1 MNLSAEQTS
10 RCNKEIYIILVI
22 VTLLFVV
29 RNIQSYISGNLYGS
43 IVAII
48 VLVFAIITAT
58 LLYIFTKEKR
68 ATIYLMC
75 SIGLV
80 IYATELLTH
89 ETVADYSLIIPFII
103 ISLLT
108 FNLKFIG
115 IFGALAVGIDII
127 NVVVKII
134 LLDTINIQ
142 TILNV
147 NFFIFLI
154 GVTVYGMARITSDFL
169 MTSKK
174 LQEESL
180 EHQKKVASAVLAAAA
195 EFRDKFNKLLEDIKE
210 VDQEA
215 NTNSTSLKSIAD
227 SQEETVA
234 EINQQVSMTANIQT
248 AIVNTQSRMAN
259 VNQTTEEVT
268 EKIVNGIHLV
278 EILQLQSDK
287 VDFNAKEMADIINTL
302 SVRVRDVSTI
312 TNTIMTISR
321 QTNLLALNATIE
333 AARAGEAGKGFAV
346 VADEIRKL
354 SEETR
359 TSTEQITN
367 IIVELE
373 KVTNKT
379 MGILD
384 ESVKNIAKQSEQ
396 VDLVNDRFIE
406 SGKDIKRLQTLTEE
420 ILKDIHSVGSAN
432 EIIVDSISQLSAAT
446 EEVSSASQE
455 GYEASENITM
465 KIDDFMKRIE
475 IMYHEMEKSVSEF

>member
-10 RCNKEIYIILVI
+10 RCNRGIYIILVI
-22 VTLLFVV
+22 VTLLFTV
-29 RNIQSYISGNLYGS
+29 RNIQSYIAGNLYGS

-48 VLVFAIITAT
+48 SLVLAIITAT

-75 SIGLV
+75 SLGLV
-80 IYATELLTH
+80 IYASELLTH
-89 ETVADYSLIIPFII
+89 ETVADYNLIIPFII

-115 IFGALAVGIDII
+115 IFGALAVGIDIV

-134 LLDTINIQ
+134 LFDTMNIQ

-147 NFFIFLI
+147 NFFISLI
-154 GVTVYGMARITSDFL
+154 VVAVYGMARITSDFL

-180 EHQKKVASAVLAAAA
+180 EHQRKVASTVLATVA
-195 EFRDKFNKLLEDIKE
+195 EFSDRFNELLEDIKE

-215 NTNSTSLKSIAD
+215 NTNSTSLKAIAD

-268 EKIVNGIHLV
+268 DKIVNGIHLV
-278 EILQLQSDK
+278 EKLQTQSDK

-302 SVRVRDVSTI
+302 SVRVKDVSTI
-312 TNTIMTISR
+312 TNTIMAISR

-367 IIVELE
+367 IIAELE
-373 KVTNKT
+373 KVTKT
-379 MGILD
+379 TMDILD
-384 ESVKNIAKQSEQ
+384 ESVTNRAKQSEQ

-406 SGKDIKRLQTLTEE
+406 SGKDIKRLQKLTEE
-420 ILKDIHSVGSAN
+420 IVKDIHSVGSAN

-475 IMYHEMEKSVSEF
+475 IMYREMEKLVSEF

>member
-10 RCNKEIYIILVI
+10 RCNKRIYIILVI
-22 VTLLFVV
+22 VTMLFTV

-48 VLVFAIITAT
+48 FLFFGIVTAT
-58 LLYIFTKEKR
+58 LLYCFTKEKS
-68 ATIYLMC
+68 ATIYFMC

-80 IYATELLTH
+80 IYAAELLTH
-89 ETVADYSLIIPFII
+89 KTVADYSLIIPFII
-103 ISLLT
+103 LSLLT

-115 IFGALAVGIDII
+115 IFGALAVGIDIV
-127 NVVVKII
+127 NVVVKIT
-134 LLDTINIQ
+134 LYDTMNIQ
-142 TILNV
+142 TTLNV
-147 NFFIFLI
+147 NFFILLI
-154 GVTVYGMARITSDFL
+154 VVTVYGMARITSHFL

-180 EHQKKVASAVLAAAA
+180 EHQKKVASTVLATVAD
-195 EFRDKFNKLLEDIKE
+195 FSDKFNKLLADIKE
-210 VDQEA
+210 VDHEA
-215 NTNSTSLKSIAD
+215 NTNSTSLKAIAD

-268 EKIVNGIHLV
+268 DKIVNGIHLV
-278 EILQLQSDK
+278 EILQIQSDK

-373 KVTNKT
+373 KVTKT
-379 MGILD
+379 TMDILE

-465 KIDDFMKRIE
+465 KIDEFMKRIE
-475 IMYHEMEKSVSEF
+475 IMYLEMEKLVSEF

>member
-1 MNLSAEQTS
+1 MILSAEQIS
-10 RCNKEIYIILVI
+10 RCNKLIYIILVI
-22 VTLLFVV
+22 VTTLFTI
-29 RNIQSYISGNLYGS
+29 RNIQSYIQGNLYGS

-48 VLVFAIITAT
+48 VLFLGIITAT
-58 LLYIFTKEKR
+58 LLTLFTKEKS

-80 IYATELLTH
+80 IYAAELFTH
-89 ETVADYSLIIPFII
+89 KTVADYSLIIPFII

-108 FNLKFIG
+108 FDLKFIG
-115 IFGALAVGIDII
+115 MFGLLSVGIDII
-127 NVVVKII
+127 NII
-134 LLDTINIQ
+134 GKVIFLDTMNIQ
-142 TILNV
+142 TSLNV
-147 NFFIFLI
+147 NFFIVLI
-154 GVTVYGMARITSDFL
+154 VVATYGMAKIASDFL

-180 EHQKKVASAVLAAAA
+180 EHQKKVASTVLATIAV
-195 EFRDKFNKLLEDIKE
+195 FSDNFNKLLTNIKE

-215 NTNSTSLKSIAD
+215 KTNNTSLKAIAG

-234 EINQQVSMTANIQT
+234 EINQQVSMTANIQS
-248 AIVNTQSRMAN
+248 AILNTQARMAN
-259 VNQTTEEVT
+259 INQTTEEVT

-278 EILQLQSDK
+278 EVLQVQSDK
-287 VDFNAKEMADIINTL
+287 VDFNAKEMADIIDTL
-302 SVRVRDVSTI
+302 SARVRDVSTI

-373 KVTNKT
+373 KVTKT
-379 MGILD
+379 TMDILD
-384 ESVKNIAKQSEQ
+384 GSVKNIAKQSEQ

-420 ILKDIHSVGSAN
+420 ILQDIHSVGSAN

-446 EEVSSASQE
+446 EEVSSSSQE

-465 KIDDFMKRIE
+465 KIDEVMKQIE
-475 IMYHEMEKSVSEF
+475 IMYREMGKLVSEF